1 MVPARPLRE
10 PAAAGLFGATVAHG
24 FFTLARFTGLLREI
38 LLVDGWRP
46 P

>member
-10 PAAAGLFGATVAHG
+10 PAAGLFGATVAHG